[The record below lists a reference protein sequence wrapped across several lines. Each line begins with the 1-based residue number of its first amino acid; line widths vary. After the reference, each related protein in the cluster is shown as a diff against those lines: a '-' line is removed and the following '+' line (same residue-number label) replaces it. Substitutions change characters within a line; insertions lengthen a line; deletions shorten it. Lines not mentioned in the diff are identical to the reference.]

1 MIIAIKGTRM
11 AAATELLL
19 DAKLYPG
26 LLLMGSELSGGT
38 KKMTFN
44 PGFRISEVML
54 FTLKLCLCDKL
65 IVSRDVSNP
74 MV

>member
-26 LLLMGSELSGGT
+26 LLLMGSELSGGA
-38 KKMTFN
+38 KEIRHLI
-44 PGFRISEVML
+44 PA
-54 FTLKLCLCDKL
+54 LKSAC
-65 IVSRDVSNP
+65 SNASIQGEAFEW
-74 MV
+74 

>member
-26 LLLMGSELSGGT
+26 LLLMGSELSGGA
-38 KKMTFN
+38 KEIRHLI
-44 PGFRISEVML
+44 PASESVHSHRN
-54 FTLKLCLCDKL
+54 
-65 IVSRDVSNP
+65 SRGGVEQ
-74 MV
+74 